1 LKKEALPP
9 PTMSQKASL
18 HLLYTCPFCWKVR
31 GLIEHLGMDVD
42 YIGVNGMK
50 IKKSVAFA
58 GDWGK
63 VPVFTDEQGEHVVNS
78 TPILRH
84 IDAVYNDGKMAA
96 QGDSS
101 RQDTWME
108 WTDAKLSKATVPILY
123 GTLGSALKTTTRIA
137 KLEDFGFISK
147 RLYAWAGFP
156 IMWGIIAKKRVK
168 KDGRKPKQLWHDL
181 LTEFTTAHEGQPFF
195 GGASP
200 DLVDFSAFGYMRSI
214 SPFPQFNLLTD
225 HEAGMAWYKRMEGT
239 LA

>member
-1 LKKEALPP
+1 MKKEALPP

>member
-1 LKKEALPP
+1 MKKEALPP

-84 IDAVYNDGKMAA
+84 IDAIYNDGKMAA

>member
-1 LKKEALPP
+1 
-9 PTMSQKASL
+9 MSQKASL

-200 DLVDFSAFGYMRSI
+200 DFVDFSAFGYMRSI